1 MRDLVALPKAH
12 LHLHLEGAM
21 RPSTLAELAN
31 RHEISLPPTP
41 GFGSFAVLID
51 TYTAACQ
58 VLRCE
63 DDLRRLVREIVEDAA
78 LAGAVWVE
86 PSLGPANHR
95 GRLGADHDVV
105 ALVLEEGHRAAQQQG
120 IGFGLMIAAARDRGV
135 PEAVAAA
142 RLAADFAEAG
152 VVSFGLD
159 ADEAAFPP
167 EPFGP
172 AFDLAA
178 EAGLICAPHAGEFA
192 GPASVR
198 AAIEVLHARRIL
210 HGVRAVEDP
219 DLLRE
224 VAARGVCFDVCLTS
238 NVKLGVVPTL
248 EQHPLPALLAAGVA
262 CSLGAD
268 DPLLFGASLLDEY
281 DHARTTLGLDDAQ
294 LAEIARASLRA
305 GGVPRALRERALAGV
320 DGWLA
325 TSP

>member
-1 MRDLVALPKAH
+1 MRDLVTLPKAH

-21 RPSTLAELAN
+21 RPSTLTELAD
-31 RHEISLPPTP
+31 RYAIALPPTP
-41 GFGSFAVLID
+41 SFGSFAVFID
-51 TYTAACQ
+51 TYSAACQ
-58 VLRCE
+58 VLRSH
-63 DDLRRLVREIVEDAA
+63 DDLRRLVREVVEDAA

-95 GRLGADHDVV
+95 GRLGADRDVV
-105 ALVLEEGHRAAQQQG
+105 AVVLEEGRRAAKQLDV
-120 IGFGLMIAAARDRGV
+120 GFGLMIAAARDRGV

-142 RLAADFAEAG
+142 QLAADFADAG

-167 EPFGP
+167 EPFAP

-210 HGVRAVEDP
+210 HGIRAVEDP
-219 DLLRE
+219 DLLRA

-248 EQHPLPALLAAGVA
+248 QRHPLPALLAAGVA

-268 DPLLFGASLLDEY
+268 DPLLFGASLADEY
-281 DHARTTLGLDDAQ
+281 DHARTTLGLHDAQ
-294 LAEIARASLRA
+294 LAGIARASLGSSGA
-305 GGVPRALRERALAGV
+305 PSSLRERALAGV
-320 DGWLA
+320 DAWLA
-325 TSP
+325 ASP

>member
-1 MRDLVALPKAH
+1 
-12 LHLHLEGAM
+12 M
-21 RPSTLAELAN
+21 RPATLTELAD
-31 RHEISLPPTP
+31 RYTITLEPTP
-41 GFGSFAVLID
+41 GFGSFAVFID

-58 VLRCE
+58 VLRSD
-63 DDLRRLVREIVEDAA
+63 DDLRRLVRELVEDAA

-86 PSLGPANHR
+86 PSLGPATHR
-95 GRLGADHDVV
+95 GRLGPDHDVV
-105 ALVLEEGHRAAQQQG
+105 ALVLEEGQRAAQERG

-135 PEAVAAA
+135 AEAVAAA
-142 RLAADFAEAG
+142 QLAADLADAG

-224 VAARGVCFDVCLTS
+224 VAARGVCFDVCPTS

-281 DHARTTLGLDDAQ
+281 NHARTTLGLHDAQ
-294 LAEIARASLRA
+294 LADIARASLRSSGA
-305 GGVPRALRERALAGV
+305 PSPLRDRALTGV

>member
-21 RPSTLAELAN
+21 RPSTLTELAH
-31 RHEISLPPTP
+31 RYAIPLPSMT
-41 GFGSFAVLID
+41 GYGSFAVFID

-58 VLRCE
+58 VLRSE
-63 DDLRRLVREIVEDAA
+63 EDLRRLVREVVEDAV
-78 LAGAVWVE
+78 LAGAMWVE

-95 GRLGADHDVV
+95 GRLGADRDVV
-105 ALVLEEGHRAAQQQG
+105 ALVLEEGRRAAQQLDV
-120 IGFGLMIAAARDRGV
+120 GFGLMIAAARDRGV
-135 PEAVAAA
+135 AEAVAAA
-142 RLAADFAEAG
+142 QLAADFADSG

-172 AFDLAA
+172 AFGLAA

-198 AAIEVLHARRIL
+198 AGIEVLHARRIL

-219 DLLRE
+219 ELLRE

-248 EQHPLPALLAAGVA
+248 EQHPLPALLAAGVP

-281 DHARTTLGLDDAQ
+281 EHARTMLGLDDAQ
-294 LAEIARASLRA
+294 LAGIARASLRS
-305 GGVPRALRERALAGV
+305 GGAPGPLRERALAGI
-320 DGWLA
+320 DAWLA

>member
-1 MRDLVALPKAH
+1 VRDLVALPKAH

-21 RPSTLAELAN
+21 RPSTLAKLAD

-41 GFGSFAVLID
+41 GFGSFAVFID

-58 VLRCE
+58 VLRRQ
-63 DDLRRLVREIVEDAA
+63 DDLRRLVREVVADAA

-178 EAGLICAPHAGEFA
+178 EPG
-192 GPASVR
+192 
-198 AAIEVLHARRIL
+198 
-210 HGVRAVEDP
+210 
-219 DLLRE
+219 
-224 VAARGVCFDVCLTS
+224 
-238 NVKLGVVPTL
+238 
-248 EQHPLPALLAAGVA
+248 
-262 CSLGAD
+262 
-268 DPLLFGASLLDEY
+268 
-281 DHARTTLGLDDAQ
+281 
-294 LAEIARASLRA
+294 
-305 GGVPRALRERALAGV
+305 
-320 DGWLA
+320 
-325 TSP
+325 